1 MLKKTKKP
9 WKQLSMNFDRS
20 NKDCNDEQI
29 KTIIL
34 DRGLETRFTWSQY
47 PSIKLGEQDVRSLF

>member
-9 WKQLSMNFDRS
+9 WKQLSMKFDQY

-47 PSIKLGEQDVRSLF
+47 PPIKLGEQDV